1 MQIIE
6 VEDLTKTYTTFKRG
20 SGFKETI
27 KSFFKQEKV
36 IINAVD
42 HISFNVEEGSI
53 CGVLG
58 PNGAG
63 KSTTIKMLCGA
74 LFPTSGKIDVMGFSP
89 SAQRKKYVRE
99 IGAVFGQRSQL
110 IWDIPP
116 VDSFNMNRAIYG
128 IPQSD
133 YKKRLEELAE
143 LFEIQDV
150 MHKPTRVLSLGER
163 MKCEFIMA
171 MLHKPRIVF
180 LDEPTIG
187 LDVIAKAKIREFI
200 QKMNRPSSGEGTT
213 FILTTHDLEDVKQ
226 LADHVIIINH
236 GGKVFDDTLQK
247 LQLNLGEKKIVELT
261 LENPF
266 DAENSEISDCARV
279 VEQKS
284 PQELT
289 LEVDTSKTAISD
301 FIETLSRKLNF
312 LDISVKE
319 LPMEEIITQ
328 IYKKEKNEEGNGNIT

>member
-1 MQIIE
+1 MDIIK
-6 VEDLTKTYTTFKRG
+6 VNNLVKTYTTFKRG
-20 SGFKETI
+20 SGMKEALQ
-27 KSFFKQEKV
+27 SFFKREKV
-36 IINAVD
+36 IVNAVD
-42 HISFNVEEGSI
+42 HVSFSVQEGTI

-74 LFPTSGKIDVMGFSP
+74 LYPTSGEIDVMGYSP
-89 SAQRKKYVRE
+89 SKERKRYVSK

-116 VDSFNMNRAIYG
+116 IDSFNMNRAIYG
-128 IPQSD
+128 ITQAE
-133 YKKRLEELAE
+133 YKSRLNELAE
-143 LFEIQDV
+143 MFGVQED

-171 MLHKPRIVF
+171 MLHKPKIVF

-200 QKMNRPSSGEGTT
+200 LSANKTGTT

-226 LADHVIIINH
+226 LADNVIIINH
-236 GGKVFDDTLQK
+236 GAKVFDNTLEN
-247 LQLNLGEKKIVELT
+247 LQLSLGEKKIVELT
-261 LENPF
+261 LEQPF
-266 DAENSEISDCARV
+266 DTSAALPDSVRV
-279 VEQKS
+279 LEQKS
-284 PQELT
+284 PLEIT
-289 LEVDTSKTAISD
+289 LEVDAGKIAIGD
-301 FIETLSRKLNF
+301 FIKFLSSKFF
-312 LDISVKE
+312 LSDIAVKE

-328 IYKKEKNEEGNGNIT
+328 IYRETENA

>member
-1 MQIIE
+1 MSIIK
-6 VEDLTKTYTTFKRG
+6 VDNLVKTYTTFKRG
-20 SGFKETI
+20 SGMKETLR
-27 KSFFKQEKV
+27 SFFKREKV
-36 IINAVD
+36 TINAVD
-42 HISFNVEEGSI
+42 NISFTVEKGAI

-63 KSTTIKMLCGA
+63 KSTAIKMLCGA
-74 LFPTSGKIDVMGFSP
+74 LYPTSGEIDVMGYSP
-89 SAQRKKYVRE
+89 SKDRKKYVRE

-116 VDSFNMNRAIYG
+116 IDSFNMNRAIYG
-128 IPQSD
+128 ITQAD
-133 YKKRLEELAE
+133 YKSRLDELAE
-143 LFEIQDV
+143 MFEVSEV

-171 MLHKPRIVF
+171 MLHKPKIVF

-200 QKMNRPSSGEGTT
+200 LNINKTGAT

-226 LADHVIIINH
+226 LADNVIVINH
-236 GGKVFDDTLQK
+236 GKKVFDDTLQN

-261 LENPF
+261 LERQF
-266 DAENSEISDCARV
+266 DAAAALPDSV
-279 VEQKS
+279 MVLKQKS
-284 PQELT
+284 PLEIT
-289 LEVDTSKTAISD
+289 LEVDASKIAIGD
-301 FIETLSRKLNF
+301 FIKFLSSRAALS
-312 LDISVKE
+312 DIAVKE

-328 IYKKEKNEEGNGNIT
+328 IYNEHK